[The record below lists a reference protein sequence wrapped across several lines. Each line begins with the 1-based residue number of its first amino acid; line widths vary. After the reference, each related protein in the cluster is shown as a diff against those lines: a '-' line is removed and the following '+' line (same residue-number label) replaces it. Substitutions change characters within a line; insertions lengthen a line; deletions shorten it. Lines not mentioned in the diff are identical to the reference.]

1 MFNSNNGFTLT
12 YYPIL
17 QLVDYNGRIVRSNL
31 FTVTDGY
38 TWRDMHVCAYP
49 MPLMKHTRQFDVII
63 IKQYEDCAYDNKK
76 RDRSDQEYFVLNKGF
91 EVIDRTQKDQ
101 VDYKVPERLREPYRY
116 EDDVS
121 GAIRFCD
128 YPIKPMVDDQQD
140 SSDIRLSFYP
150 VLQVISIKRNTE
162 RQYYVKITDGYSV
175 SNGILLKDKDNVDLL
190 RLFDVITVKRHKI
203 QSSDIPSSD
212 IPSSDIPS
220 SDIPSWK
227 ILQFC
232 VIDRSHSSVIGM
244 QSNYNASIPSDIPP
258 KLLN

>member
-1 MFNSNNGFTLT
+1 
-12 YYPIL
+12 
-17 QLVDYNGRIVRSNL
+17 
-31 FTVTDGY
+31 
-38 TWRDMHVCAYP
+38 
-49 MPLMKHTRQFDVII
+49 
-63 IKQYEDCAYDNKK
+63 
-76 RDRSDQEYFVLNKGF
+76 
-91 EVIDRTQKDQ
+91 
-101 VDYKVPERLREPYRY
+101 
-116 EDDVS
+116 
-121 GAIRFCD
+121 
-128 YPIKPMVDDQQD
+128 MVDNQQD

-162 RQYYVKITDGYSV
+162 RQYYVKLTDGFSV
-175 SNGILLKDKDNVDLL
+175 MNGILLEDKENVDYL
-190 RLFDVITVKRHKI
+190 RLFDVITVKRHKNMRDPYRI
-203 QSSDIPSSD
+203 RSNFEMRRLGIPSSD